1 MIRQVK
7 EEIRET
13 DTLKVVENPGEGTKI
28 DSSIQR
34 EVTEE
39 QEVAIIIIGVEI
51 TSREV
56 EEAQIII
63 GVTATIIEVITTE
76 VAMVAM
82 LVVTHKVKVV
92 ATATIIKGKK
102 KIVITT
108 TLPLIHWKETILKT
122 TTINLLLDQ
131 K

>member
-7 EEIRET
+7 EEIKET
-13 DTLKVVENPGEGTKI
+13 DTLKVVENPGEGNKI

-63 GVTATIIEVITTE
+63 GVTVTIIEVITTE
-76 VAMVAM
+76 VAMV
-82 LVVTHKVKVV
+82 VVTLKVEVV

-122 TTINLLLDQ
+122 TTINHFLDQ

>member
-7 EEIRET
+7 EEIKET
-13 DTLKVVENPGEGTKI
+13 DTLKAVENPREGTKI

-76 VAMVAM
+76 VAMG
-82 LVVTHKVKVV
+82 VVTRKVEVV
-92 ATATIIKGKK
+92 ATATIIKEKK

-122 TTINLLLDQ
+122 TTINQFLDQ

>member
-7 EEIRET
+7 EEIKET
-13 DTLKVVENPGEGTKI
+13 DMLKAVENPREGTKI

-39 QEVAIIIIGVEI
+39 QVVAIIIIGVEI

-63 GVTATIIEVITTE
+63 GVTVIIIEVEVITTE
-76 VAMVAM
+76 VAMV
-82 LVVTHKVKVV
+82 VVTRKAEVV

-108 TLPLIHWKETILKT
+108 TLLLIHWKETILKT
-122 TTINLLLDQ
+122 TTINHLLDQ

>member
-7 EEIRET
+7 EEKKEK
-13 DTLKVVENPGEGTKI
+13 DTLKGVENPREATKI
-28 DSSIQR
+28 DSNIQR

-63 GVTATIIEVITTE
+63 GVTATIIVVEVITTE
-76 VAMVAM
+76 VAMVA
-82 LVVTHKVKVV
+82 VTLKVEVV
-92 ATATIIKGKK
+92 ATATIIKEKK

-122 TTINLLLDQ
+122 TTINHLLDQ

>member
-7 EEIRET
+7 EEIKET

-39 QEVAIIIIGVEI
+39 QEVAIIIIEVEI

-63 GVTATIIEVITTE
+63 GVTATIIVVITTE
-76 VAMVAM
+76 VAMV
-82 LVVTHKVKVV
+82 VVTRKVEVV
-92 ATATIIKGKK
+92 ATATIIKEKK